1 MRSKNRLPED
11 CALHHSLQQQLSDC
25 AAYDRFA
32 FKKKMPKKGG
42 IVRRGWQV
50 ACVCLLG
57 IFIPALITSLGYSLT
72 DALGP
77 GPGFFPFWLSLI
89 GIALT
94 SGMLVQL
101 VGGRIFADAAV
112 EILPDRQVA
121 LQGGA
126 VLVALTVAAALL
138 EPLGFRLTMLPFIAG
153 LLLALGARSL
163 LAIALTAGAGS
174 FGVFHVF
181 YYWLK
186 VPLPIGVFGI

>member
-1 MRSKNRLPED
+1 M
-11 CALHHSLQQQLSDC
+11 
-25 AAYDRFA
+25 
-32 FKKKMPKKGG
+32 
-42 IVRRGWQV
+42 RRGWQV
-50 ACVCLLG
+50 ACICLLG

-94 SGMLVQL
+94 GAMLVQL
-101 VGGRIFADAAV
+101 ARGRIFADAAV
-112 EILPDRQVA
+112 EILPDRQAA
-121 LQGGA
+121 LQAGA

-153 LLLALGARSL
+153 LLLVLGARSL
-163 LAIALTAGAGS
+163 IAIALTAVAGS

-186 VPLPIGVFGI
+186 VPLPIGALGI

>member
-1 MRSKNRLPED
+1 M
-11 CALHHSLQQQLSDC
+11 
-25 AAYDRFA
+25 
-32 FKKKMPKKGG
+32 
-42 IVRRGWQV
+42 RRGWQV
-50 ACVCLLG
+50 ACICLLG

-94 SGMLVQL
+94 GAMLVQL
-101 VGGRIFADAAV
+101 ARGNIFADAAV
-112 EILPDRQVA
+112 EILPNRQAA
-121 LQGGA
+121 LQAGA
-126 VLVALTVAAALL
+126 VLVALVVAAALL

-153 LLLALGARSL
+153 LLLVLGARSL
-163 LAIALTAGAGS
+163 IAIALTAVAGS

-186 VPLPIGVFGI
+186 VPLPIGALGI

>member
-1 MRSKNRLPED
+1 M
-11 CALHHSLQQQLSDC
+11 
-25 AAYDRFA
+25 
-32 FKKKMPKKGG
+32 
-42 IVRRGWQV
+42 RRGWQV
-50 ACVCLLG
+50 ACICLLG

-94 SGMLVQL
+94 GAMLVQL
-101 VGGRIFADAAV
+101 ARGSIFADAAV
-112 EILPDRQVA
+112 GILPNRQA
-121 LQGGA
+121 TLQAGA

-153 LLLALGARSL
+153 LLLVLGARSPF
-163 LAIALTAGAGS
+163 AIALTAGAGS

-186 VPLPIGVFGI
+186 VSLPIGALGI

>member
-1 MRSKNRLPED
+1 M
-11 CALHHSLQQQLSDC
+11 
-25 AAYDRFA
+25 
-32 FKKKMPKKGG
+32 
-42 IVRRGWQV
+42 RRGWQV

-94 SGMLVQL
+94 GAMLVQL
-101 VGGRIFADAAV
+101 ARGRIFADAAV
-112 EILPDRQVA
+112 EILPDRQAA
-121 LQGGA
+121 LQAGA
-126 VLVALTVAAALL
+126 VLVALTVAGVLL

-153 LLLALGARSL
+153 LLVVLGARSL
-163 LAIALTAGAGS
+163 IAIALTAIAGS

-186 VPLPIGVFGI
+186 VPLPIGALGI

>member
-1 MRSKNRLPED
+1 M
-11 CALHHSLQQQLSDC
+11 
-25 AAYDRFA
+25 
-32 FKKKMPKKGG
+32 
-42 IVRRGWQV
+42 RRGWQV
-50 ACVCLLG
+50 ACICLLG

-94 SGMLVQL
+94 GAMLVQL
-101 VGGRIFADAAV
+101 ARGSIFADGAV
-112 EILPDRQVA
+112 DILPDRQA
-121 LQGGA
+121 AFQGGA
-126 VLVALTVAAALL
+126 VLVALIVAAALL

-153 LLLALGARSL
+153 LLLVLGARSP

-186 VPLPIGVFGI
+186 VPLPIGALGI